1 LLTVLATFAALSGTE
16 LAPCGPPH
24 PATTAAATNAAN
36 AAARCLRVSDSLGNA
51 CENLEAM
58 TNL

>member
-1 LLTVLATFAALSGTE
+1 

-24 PATTAAATNAAN
+24 PATSAPAINAAN
-36 AAARCLRVSDSLGNA
+36 AAARYLRVSDSLGNA
-51 CENLEAM
+51 REDLEAM